1 VDDDIAARHRIADG
15 TDRPEV
21 ALDELG
27 ADVAQGV
34 RRGRI
39 ADDGAA

>member
-1 VDDDIAARHRIADG
+1 MDDDIAARHRIADG

-27 ADVAQGV
+27 ADVAQASAV
-34 RRGRI
+34 
-39 ADDGAA
+39 DGSRTTAAT